1 MMSSFEFR
9 ILGPLEVS
17 RDGVPVALPSAKQRV
32 VLATLLLKANQPVH
46 VDELVDRLWE
56 TGVPAARSTA
66 QAYVMRLRRSLG
78 DPAKEYRLI
87 RTEPNGYVL
96 AVEPGQVDLHRFRA
110 RVREADVA
118 AAAGDRETETARLHE
133 ALALWRGRP
142 LSNVPSEL
150 LRREDVPWLSELR
163 VHALERRLQSDVDSG
178 RQAAVIAELQAL
190 TAEYPLRER
199 FWAQLML
206 ALFRA
211 NRQAD
216 ALEAHRRLS
225 RILADELGLT
235 PGEEVRD
242 LRAMIL
248 ANAPSA
254 PAPVLAPPPGRQP
267 VPLPPD
273 VAGFVGREDEVA
285 ALRNLLVGR
294 AQRLVV
300 VSGPPGVGKTAL
312 ALHVAHGLRDDFPG
326 GRLHVNLQGY
336 ATGNPMTTSRAL
348 THLLRGLGMR
358 PQQIPM
364 DPEEQADLYQS
375 TLAGNRVLVVLDNAG
390 SPDQVRPLLPID
402 AACSALVTSRNE
414 LRGLTALQ
422 GARRLT
428 LDALREADA
437 RLLLADIAGP
447 GQIDAEPEAVK
458 ELVRLCARLPLAV
471 RIAAANLSSR
481 PRWSVAD
488 YVAEL
493 SLTNTL
499 AALSI
504 EDDEQ
509 AAVRTAFGLSY
520 EALKPRARYLF
531 RMLGLVP
538 GPDFTA
544 AAAAAITGEPVEL
557 SALLLERLASVS
569 LLQHHSPG
577 RYQFHDL
584 LRLYAR
590 DRAELEESPEHLATA
605 LGRLYGYH
613 LSAADRAGAVLNP
626 ALPRL
631 TRPEQAG
638 DLPVP
643 EFADHEA
650 AVRWLNDERAN
661 LVAAAEAAPAPLNW
675 HLADAMTGYLH
686 SHRHDG
692 ELQATATAALASA
705 REEGDRLAEA
715 TMLNA
720 LGVLGWSVGDYP
732 GAATRLERSLAMS
745 REIGDRAGIA
755 ATLCHLGVVR
765 LEEGSPAD
773 AVDRFTEALATSRDA
788 GEEHTAAVALV
799 RLGMARLEMGELAEA
814 KENLNR
820 ALEACRALELV
831 HTEATALNTLGAVHL
846 RLGDFDRSFECHDLA
861 LCRYRRLGSRHDQA
875 EVLQNLAALHRDAHR
890 LTDAVHYG
898 EQALELARETRNLR
912 FEADTLNTLA
922 TVRWGL
928 RHLDAALAGHGEALC
943 LARRVGYRQGEIASL
958 IGLAN
963 TRATLGQA
971 KSAVS
976 AAREAVELART
987 SGFRLREAQALTV
1000 LAAGELELGLP
1011 GPARGHAEEA
1021 LAMHLAAGNPLGQ
1034 ERSRQLIELSQT
1046 AAAGAS

>member
-9 ILGPLEVS
+9 LLGPLEVS

-56 TGVPAARSTA
+56 TDIPAAARSTA

-78 DPAKEYRLI
+78 DPAQEYRLI

-96 AVEPGQVDLHRFRA
+96 DVEPGQVDLHRFRA
-110 RVREADVA
+110 RLQAADVA
-118 AAAGDRETETARLHE
+118 AAAGERETETARLRD
-133 ALALWRGRP
+133 ALLLWRGRP

-163 VHALERRLQSDVDSG
+163 VQALERRIQSDVDGG
-178 RQAAVIAELQAL
+178 RHVRVLAELQAL
-190 TAEYPLRER
+190 VVEYPLRER

-206 ALFRA
+206 ALYRA

-216 ALEAHRRLS
+216 ALEAHRRLT
-225 RILADELGLT
+225 RILADELGLS
-235 PGEEVRD
+235 PGEEVRS
-242 LRAMIL
+242 LQAAIL
-248 ANAPSA
+248 ANAPTA
-254 PAPVLAPPPGRQP
+254 PAAPPSSRQA

-273 VAGFVGREDEVA
+273 VAGFVGRDEEVA
-285 ALRNLLVGR
+285 ALRNLLVDR

-312 ALHVAHGLRDDFPG
+312 ALNLAHGLRDEFPG
-326 GRLHVNLQGY
+326 GRLHVNLRGY
-336 ATGNPMTTSRAL
+336 ATGNPLTTSRAL

-358 PQQIPM
+358 PEQIPM

-375 TLAGNRVLVVLDNAG
+375 TLAGKRVLVLLDNALN
-390 SPDQVRPLLPID
+390 PDQVRPLLPVD
-402 AACSALVTSRNE
+402 AACSALVTSRDE
-414 LRGLTALQ
+414 LRGLTALE
-422 GARRLT
+422 GARRLA

-437 RLLLADIAGP
+437 WLLLADIAGP
-447 GQIDAEPEAVK
+447 GQIDAEPEAAK

-481 PRWSVAD
+481 PQWSVAE

-544 AAAAAITGEPVEL
+544 AAAAAITGEPVDV
-557 SALLLERLASVS
+557 AAKLLERLASVS
-569 LLQHHSPG
+569 LIQHHSPG

-590 DRAELEESPEHLATA
+590 DRAELEESPKHLATA
-605 LGRLYGYH
+605 LGRLYGYQ
-613 LSAADRAGAVLNP
+613 LQAADRAGAILNP

-631 TRPEQAG
+631 TRPGQPD

-643 EFADHEA
+643 EFADHET

-661 LVAAAEAAPAPLNW
+661 LVAAAESAPAPLSW

-692 ELQATATAALASA
+692 ELLATTTAALDSA
-705 REEGDRLAEA
+705 RAQGDRLAEA
-715 TMLNA
+715 TMLTA

-732 GAATRLERSLAMS
+732 GAAEQLERSLAMR

-765 LEEGSPAD
+765 LEAGSPAD
-773 AVDRFTEALATSRDA
+773 AVARFTEALATSREA
-788 GEEHTAAVALV
+788 GEGRTEAVAMV
-799 RLGMARLEMGELAEA
+799 RLGIARLEMGELAEA
-814 KENLNR
+814 KETLTR
-820 ALEACRALELV
+820 ALEACRALGLV

-846 RLGDFDRSFECHDLA
+846 RLGEFDVAFDRHDLA

-890 LTDAVHYG
+890 FIEAVHCG

-922 TVRWGL
+922 TVHFGL
-928 RHLDAALAGHGEALC
+928 RHLDAALAGHTDALG
-943 LARRVGYRQGEIASL
+943 LARRVGYRQGEITSL

-976 AAREAVELART
+976 AAREALGLARKT
-987 SGFRLREAQALTV
+987 GFRLREAQALTA
-1000 LAAGELELGLP
+1000 LAAGELELGST
-1011 GPARGHAEEA
+1011 GPAREHAEEA
-1021 LAMHLAAGNPLGQ
+1021 LVMHRAAGNPLGQ
-1034 ERSRQLIELSQT
+1034 KRSAQLIERLDGLPSR
-1046 AAAGAS
+1046 